1 VARLT
6 GENLIAG
13 AWRAGSGASF
23 HAMEPATGRVLEPAF
38 REASAA
44 DVDAA
49 CEAAWS
55 AFVALST
62 QDAEVRSVLLENI
75 ATELETIAEL
85 LIVRTVQ
92 ESALPKARVAGELGR
107 TTGQLRLFASEVRA
121 GHWRGLRI
129 DEALPERM
137 PLPRPDIRM
146 RRIPIGPVAVF
157 GASNFPLAFSVAGGD
172 TASALAAGCP
182 VVVKAHP
189 AHPGASEMVAGAI
202 VRAVA
207 SAGLPAGTFSLV
219 HGGNEIG
226 AALVQHRRIMAV
238 GFTGSRRGG
247 LAISALAAA
256 RAVPIP
262 VYAEMSSINP
272 VLLFPHALRKRAEAM
287 GEGFG
292 ASLTMGAGQFC
303 TNPGLAFAIGVDD
316 QAYERFRNA
325 LAGFVEASAPQ
336 PMLTAGIA
344 EAYADGLE
352 SLGQVEGVQM
362 LVQGQMAD
370 RCAPAC
376 VFETDAVTFA
386 QTPALH
392 AENFGASTILVRC
405 SDVAEAAALLAG
417 MEGQLTATL
426 QVEEADLAD
435 AAVLLPALE
444 RLAGRILVNG
454 FPTGVEVCHAM
465 VHGGPFPATSDS
477 RTTSVGTLAM
487 DRFLRPISYQGFP
500 EMLLPEELHD
510 GNPKG
515 ARRRV
520 NGEY

>member
-1 VARLT
+1 
-6 GENLIAG
+6 
-13 AWRAGSGASF
+13 
-23 HAMEPATGRVLEPAF
+23 
-38 REASAA
+38 
-44 DVDAA
+44 
-49 CEAAWS
+49 
-55 AFVALST
+55 
-62 QDAEVRSVLLENI
+62 
-75 ATELETIAEL
+75 
-85 LIVRTVQ
+85 
-92 ESALPKARVAGELGR
+92 
-107 TTGQLRLFASEVRA
+107 
-121 GHWRGLRI
+121 
-129 DEALPERM
+129 
-137 PLPRPDIRM
+137 
-146 RRIPIGPVAVF
+146 
-157 GASNFPLAFSVAGGD
+157 
-172 TASALAAGCP
+172 
-182 VVVKAHP
+182 
-189 AHPGASEMVAGAI
+189 I

-272 VLLFPHALRKRAEAM
+272 VLLFPQALRQRAEAM
-287 GEGFG
+287 GEAFG